1 MKTQNKKNGET
12 AMKKFLLL
20 VLCFALVFT
29 FTGCVS
35 NEKADKKTD
44 ELVSYINNDLAEL
57 ADIEEA
63 FLESYESVTGDNYVD
78 DYTTYEE
85 LSNNTLPLIQQLDN
99 KTVEISENITDNKIR
114 EVHRLYMNYTSK
126 NLNAIITMIDAL
138 ETQDVSRVTDAN
150 DMINEANNVI
160 TDFQIKLDELMDEYG
175 VVME

>member
-1 MKTQNKKNGET
+1 
-12 AMKKFLLL
+12 MKKFLLL